1 MSCSFSSYKNIIYLL
16 GYVFFLGCSSSSS
29 TKVEETSL
37 MSEVFFGRQSLAC
50 AVWFVCDRYLFGHS

>member
-16 GYVFFLGCSSSSS
+16 CYVFFLGCSSSSS

-37 MSEVFFGRQSLAC
+37 MSEVFWKTVSCMHRMVCVRQILI
-50 AVWFVCDRYLFGHS
+50 WP